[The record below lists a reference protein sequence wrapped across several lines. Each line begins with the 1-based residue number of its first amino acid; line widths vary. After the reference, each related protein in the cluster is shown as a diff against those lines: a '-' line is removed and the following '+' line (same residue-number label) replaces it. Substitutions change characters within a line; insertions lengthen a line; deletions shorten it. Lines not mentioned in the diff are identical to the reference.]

1 MSYESLFNTNKD
13 KDKILENLDMSKV
26 DSIVNRIKSKYEK
39 QGILG
44 GSETNLKELRSIIS
58 EGKRARIEILKPS
71 DLSFSFNPS
80 VRFVGNI
87 YTKLGF
93 FFEFLS
99 KKVLGHLPDAKL
111 LSFELYS
118 ADINYSAAQY
128 LAISSVVLF
137 FVNLIIF
144 LGLMFIFMVLSWPV
158 WIAVILTIFIVIFGC
173 IFALKYPT
181 MIAKQRAKEIDSDLP
196 FALRHMSTL
205 LKAGVDLY
213 KVIRTIAGSDYGT
226 LSKEMTKTVLE
237 VDEGAD
243 IKDALRALSLRT
255 KSFALKNAIN
265 HVLRALKSGG
275 NLSEVMSTI
284 ANDVSYQ
291 IMSEI
296 EAFSGKMNFFGVIYI
311 FIGIVVPVMTAILSG
326 IRNAPLGGNAS
337 FFAALPFTPL
347 IIMLTFFVVFPFIL
361 FLLIIYIKSIKP
373 TM

>member
-1 MSYESLFNTNKD
+1 MSYETLFGQNKD

-26 DSIVNRIKSKYEK
+26 DSIVNRIKNKYEK

-58 EGKRARIEILKPS
+58 EGKRSRIEILKPS
-71 DLSFSFNPS
+71 DLTFSFNPS

-87 YTKLGF
+87 YSKLGF

-99 KKVLGHLPDAKL
+99 KKILGHLPDAKL

-144 LGLMFIFMVLSWPV
+144 LGLLFIFMILGWPV
-158 WIAVILTIFIVIFGC
+158 WIAIILTIFIVIFGC

-337 FFAALPFTPL
+337 FFSALPFTPL

>member
-1 MSYESLFNTNKD
+1 MSYETLFGQKD

-26 DSIVNRIKSKYEK
+26 DSIVNRIKNKYEK

-58 EGKRARIEILKPS
+58 EGKRSRIEILKPS

-87 YTKLGF
+87 YSKLGF
-93 FFEFLS
+93 IFEFLS
-99 KKVLGHLPDAKL
+99 KKILGHLPDAKL

-118 ADINYSAAQY
+118 ADLNYSAAQY

-144 LGLMFIFMVLSWPV
+144 LGLIFIFIVLNWPV
-158 WIAVILTIFIVIFGC
+158 WIAILLTIFMVIFGC
-173 IFALKYPT
+173 VFALKYPT

-337 FFAALPFTPL
+337 FFSALPFTPL